1 VVKNGLAV
9 GAMSYAFMKCLG
21 AFLAYFPF
29 QGRGRTKSAAD
40 ANPKQSYQQLLK
52 SVREILRKNYSQK
65 PQLSS
70 SHKIVR
76 LPSFPLLS
84 IAYRDFPWTG
94 YQHAVHPLITTYH
107 DKLSLHHCS
116 FDGDVSVAGLVFSF
130 LDQYCTSNRD
140 PCFNPCP

>member
-21 AFLAYFPF
+21 ASLADLPFPAANF
-29 QGRGRTKSAAD
+29 ESAAE

-52 SVREILRKNYSQK
+52 GIREILRKNYSQK

-76 LPSFPLLS
+76 PSTHHPCRDCLPWFISDRIPTYVSSYDYDLL
-84 IAYRDFPWTG
+84 
-94 YQHAVHPLITTYH
+94 TTCH
-107 DKLSLHHCS
+107 GDPSL
-116 FDGDVSVAGLVFSF
+116 DRF
-130 LDQYCTSNRD
+130 LFFIMTS
-140 PCFNPCP
+140 